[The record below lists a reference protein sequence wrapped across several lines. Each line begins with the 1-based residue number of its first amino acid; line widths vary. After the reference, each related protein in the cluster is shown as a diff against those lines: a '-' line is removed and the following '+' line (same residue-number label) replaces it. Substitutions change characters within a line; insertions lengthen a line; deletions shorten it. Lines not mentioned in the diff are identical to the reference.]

1 MALTLITTV
10 FIFVLL
16 IGTSPA
22 GLIIATAGIG
32 LGMSGMFGTSV
43 SNAGDIFSR
52 YPVCM
57 GFFVFLTS
65 MGAIVAP
72 ALIGSVANTAGMKT
86 GMSTLLIFAACMV
99 AAAVVNILMQ
109 RRGKSLS

>member
-1 MALTLITTV
+1 
-10 FIFVLL
+10 
-16 IGTSPA
+16 
-22 GLIIATAGIG
+22 
-32 LGMSGMFGTSV
+32 MSGMFGTSV

-72 ALIGSVANTAGMKT
+72 AIIGNVANTQGMQI
-86 GMSTLLIFAACMV
+86 GMSTLLIFSACMV
-99 AAAVVNILMQ
+99 AAAIINI
-109 RRGKSLS
+109 RLSRKKM